1 MASEDKIISASRAK
15 TLETCSWTYWCNYHL
30 KLPQKQNEGALRG
43 TIVHLLF
50 ELILKP
56 RHLKHFKAIDS
67 KFEISASLAV
77 DTLVKKLCKQ
87 FEEKYDLP
95 MTNQDNYDLINK
107 MIVVGLKYDFFGK
120 GGKVI
125 EPEYEFLIDNENPR
139 YKVRGFIDKPIRY
152 EDGSIKI
159 VDYKSS
165 KKKFSK
171 SELDGN
177 LQAMIYSL
185 ASRKFWPE
193 YKPKVEFLFLR
204 FPKSP
209 SQELE
214 FTDEEL
220 TGLEHYLA
228 HVYEMINNFT
238 EEDAKS
244 NYAKNKDG
252 YQWLCKAGRTW
263 RCPYI
268 DPFDYYAIKNKDG
281 KVVRSSFKNDL
292 TPKEDETLEKLK
304 YEGFPAWPS
313 QQQKEEIKDFFDF

>member
-1 MASEDKIISASRAK
+1 MDEKFQISAS
-15 TLETCSWTYWCNYHL
+15 
-30 KLPQKQNEGALRG
+30 
-43 TIVHLLF
+43 
-50 ELILKP
+50 KP
-56 RHLKHFKAIDS
+56 
-67 KFEISASLAV
+67 V
-77 DTLVKKLCKQ
+77 DTLVKKLCEQ
-87 FEEKYDLP
+87 FEKKYDLP
-95 MTNQDNYDLINK
+95 MTSEDNYKLLDK
-107 MIVVGLKYDFFGK
+107 MIIVGLKYDFFGK
-120 GGKVI
+120 DGKVI
-125 EPEYEFLIDNENPR
+125 EPEYEFLIDNEDPR

-152 EDGSIKI
+152 TDGSIKI

-171 SELDGN
+171 DELDGN

-185 ASRKFWPE
+185 ASKKFWPE
-193 YKPKVEFLFLR
+193 FKPKVEFLFLK

-214 FTDEEL
+214 FSEEEL

-228 HVYEMINNFT
+228 HVYQLINNFS

-268 DPFDYYAIKNKDG
+268 DPFDYY
-281 KVVRSSFKNDL
+281 KVVDKEGKTLRSSFKNDL
-292 TPKEDETLEKLK
+292 KAKEGETIEKAK
-304 YEGFPAWPS
+304 YEGCPAWPTK
-313 QQQKEEIKDFFDF
+313 KEEQEIKDFFDF